1 MSNYFRQRVENE
13 GRNKIIAEVIETSVA
28 AADKASQSEEG
39 WEIATDKDEN
49 RKITEK
55 ALKKLDEV
63 NNFIEV
69 NGSDHLNMIFNE
81 FIENME
87 QMKLKN

>member
-39 WEIATDKDEN
+39 WEIVTDKDEN

-55 ALKKLDEV
+55 AL
-63 NNFIEV
+63 
-69 NGSDHLNMIFNE
+69 
-81 FIENME
+81 
-87 QMKLKN
+87 